1 MTQHCTLITG
11 GAGAL
16 GSGLAKHL
24 LALGQSVV
32 ALDRPAVSKD
42 LQAFEAQDPT
52 RCLGIGMDVSSSAAW
67 TQALVQTKSKLGQA
81 TGAALIAGGFGGGKS
96 FHESDEQVWTQ
107 MLERNV
113 ATTQASLRAVA
124 RELVQQKNGSIV
136 VIGARPAVRPW
147 EGKQMAEYTASKA
160 AIVALAQAVASEVLE
175 HNVRVNVVLPS
186 AIDTA
191 ANRAAMPN
199 ADFSR
204 WVSVESLSGVIAFLL
219 SDDARDISGAVIPV
233 YGRS

>member
-1 MTQHCTLITG
+1 
-11 GAGAL
+11 
-16 GSGLAKHL
+16 
-24 LALGQSVV
+24 
-32 ALDRPAVSKD
+32 
-42 LQAFEAQDPT
+42 
-52 RCLGIGMDVSSSAAW
+52 
-67 TQALVQTKSKLGQA
+67 
-81 TGAALIAGGFGGGKS
+81 
-96 FHESDEQVWTQ
+96 
-107 MLERNV
+107 
-113 ATTQASLRAVA
+113 
-124 RELVQQKNGSIV
+124 